1 MMKNKITKGKD
12 FIGLGV
18 GAIILNKEGKFLL
31 IKRGK
36 SSQNEKEHWGFP
48 GGAMDF
54 GETFAQTIKRE
65 VKEELGIS
73 IKPLV
78 YLKPINHLIISE
90 KQHWVAV
97 PYICKLVSSKI
108 QIKEPEKISEVGWF
122 SLEETKKMKLSL
134 VAIEVFKQVQENYS
148 ELDDFFS

>member
-1 MMKNKITKGKD
+1 MKNKFTKGKD

-31 IKRGK
+31 IKRGIK
-36 SSQNEKEHWGFP
+36 SQNEKEHWGFP

-78 YLKPINHLIISE
+78 YLKPINHLIVSE
-90 KQHWVAV
+90 KQHWVAI

-108 QIKEPEKISEVGWF
+108 HIKEPEKISEIGWF
-122 SLEETKKMKLSL
+122 SIEEARLLKLST
-134 VAIEVFKQVQENYS
+134 VAVDAFKQLQDNYS
-148 ELDDFFS
+148 ELTDFFS